1 MIDALDRVQIV
12 GQNRDNAAVRLTMS
26 ADGLELSMS
35 AQDVGNAQESLDA
48 KFEGTELTVAFNP
61 VFLRDG
67 VDAVETDEVV
77 LETIDPLK
85 PATLHAADGG
95 DFLYLLMPVRTS

>member
-1 MIDALDRVQIV
+1 MQIV

-26 ADGLELSMS
+26 AERARARRCRRRTS
-35 AQDVGNAQESLDA
+35 GNAQESLDA

-67 VDAVETDEVV
+67 VDAVDTDEVV

-85 PATLHAADGG
+85 PATLRAADGG

>member
-1 MIDALDRVQIV
+1 
-12 GQNRDNAAVRLTMS
+12 MS
-26 ADGLELSMS
+26 PSGLELSMS

-61 VFLRDG
+61 LFLLDG
-67 VDAVETDEVV
+67 IDAVETDEVV

-85 PATLHAADGG
+85 PATLRAADSG